1 MDTEFCKNCDNLLY
15 IHLDKNNDLYN
26 KCKVCDNSVKID
38 KSSVCVYNSH
48 NFVDIKSIIKNNKIL
63 LNDNTLPEID
73 KNIKC
78 INPDCKK
85 SPSIKYIKY
94 DFENMKFM
102 YICNHCGKTW
112 TNNI

>member
-1 MDTEFCKNCDNLLY
+1 MDRSIDRNINQLHPSKILDEMGISWNDNLETKTSKLY
-15 IHLDKNNDLYN
+15 Q
-26 KCKVCDNSVKID
+26 KVSTIF
-38 KSSVCVYNSH
+38 SAYQ
-48 NFVDIKSIIKNNKIL
+48 ISIYKYKY
-63 LNDNTLPEID
+63 

-78 INPDCKK
+78 INVECKK

-102 YICNHCGKTW
+102 YICNHCGETW